1 MLNNSI
7 NILNF
12 DGSII
17 KQKKLLSLY
26 KNKTFDL
33 SDIAP
38 IARNWLNS
46 NTRSVI
52 QSRLK
57 NLSKDSV
64 TFLGSGDF
72 HHVSEILISRFEEPL
87 SIISF
92 DYHPDWTILPG
103 VSSSDISSFIIRTG
117 DLDSFKSNRL
127 EIYPYTH
134 GPSRAF
140 LKKVPVNVLVRT
152 RKGKLFDRVS
162 WNELKG
168 KDLRSFF
175 YELLKRIPVKKVY
188 VSVDKDC

>member
-64 TFLGSGDF
+64 TLLGSGDF
-72 HHVSEILISRFEEPL
+72 HHVSEILISRFEDPL

-103 VSSSDISSFIIRTG
+103 VSSSDISSFNIRTG
-117 DLDSFKSNRL
+117 DLDSFKGNRL
-127 EIYPYTH
+127 EIYPYAH
-134 GPSRAF
+134 RPSRAF
-140 LKKVPVNVLVRT
+140 LKKVPDNVLVRT
-152 RKGKLFDRVS
+152 RKRKLFDRVS